1 MNIKKALLRA
11 AAVTASAAMM
21 MLSLAGCGDETIETV
36 VGKWQSTDGYTLVL
50 TDTTLSL
57 TDNNGENCLPYDSLD
72 YDWNNDRL
80 YIDLEGSTY
89 GIFETDLNEDTLK
102 LTYIAETL
110 GVSDSDVTTIT
121 LTRIDS

>member
-1 MNIKKALLRA
+1 MNIRKALMKASAFA
-11 AAVTASAAMM
+11 AAAAMM
-21 MLSLAGCGDETIETV
+21 FSLCGCGDETIETV

-50 TDTTLSL
+50 TDSTLALS
-57 TDNNGENCLPYDSLD
+57 DNNGENCLPYDSLD
-72 YDWNNDRL
+72 YDWSNDRL

-89 GIFETDLNEDTLK
+89 GVFETDLNEDTLK
-102 LTYIAETL
+102 LTYIAETM

>member
-57 TDNNGENCLPYDSLD
+57 TDSNGENCLPYDSLD
-72 YDWNNDRL
+72 YDWNSDRL